1 MQLQALFAAF
11 GLIALLSASSFA
23 ESYNPIHLK
32 QLRDTNKCPGC
43 NLKGADL
50 RLNLE
55 GADLRG
61 TDLRGADLKG
71 ANLKQADLENA
82 DLSNAK
88 NLTSNQVKQ
97 AKNWK
102 KAKYDA
108 ALLNQLGISSN

>member
-1 MQLQALFAAF
+1 MQLQALLAAF
-11 GLIALLSASSFA
+11 GFTVLLSASTVA
-23 ESYNPIHLK
+23 ESYNPLHLR

-61 TDLRGADLKG
+61 TDLRGADFKG

-88 NLTSNQVKQ
+88 NLTSEQVKK

-108 ALLNQLGISSN
+108 ELLKQLGISPH